1 MKFDL
6 LDKGSLRLIDVMPAV
21 DADGAI
27 VSAARV
33 SYGAGTKATSSKR
46 ALIRYL
52 MRNRHSSPFE
62 MIEFKFHIK
71 APIFVA
77 RQWFRHRTGS
87 FNEISGR
94 YSLMTDDFFEPAAN
108 EIEAQSVD
116 NKQGRQPGLEDSSQ
130 QFAAL
135 TMRAVPAHA
144 FSDYKTLIELGV
156 ARELA
161 RMILPLS
168 TYTEFIWK
176 VDLLNL
182 MKFIQLRADSHA
194 QAEIRVYADAL
205 ATIVEARAP
214 LTFEAFN
221 DYWRNSVTLS
231 AQEWAAIKASLTEGQ
246 RADIAD
252 AAAPALAN
260 SELAALKARLA
271 P

>member
-1 MKFDL
+1 MKFEL
-6 LDKGSLRLIDVMPAV
+6 LDSGSLRLIDVMPAV

-33 SYGAGTKATSSKR
+33 SYAAGTKATSSKR
-46 ALIRYL
+46 ALLRYL
-52 MRNRHSSPFE
+52 MRNRHNSPFE
-62 MIEFKFHIK
+62 MVEFKFHVK

-87 FNEISGR
+87 FNEVSAR
-94 YSLMTDDFFEPAAN
+94 YSILPDEVYSPAAAS
-108 EIEAQSVD
+108 IEAQAVD
-116 NKQGRQPGLEDSSQ
+116 NKQGRQPGLTESVQ
-130 QFAAL
+130 EFAAMTL
-135 TMRAVPAHA
+135 KQMPAHA
-144 FSDYKTLIELGV
+144 FSDYNTLIELGV

-161 RMILPLS
+161 RMILPVS

-194 QAEIRVYADAL
+194 QYEIRVYAEAL
-205 ATIVEARAP
+205 AKIVEARAP

-221 DYWRNSVTLS
+221 DYWLNSVTLS
-231 AQEWAAIKASLTEGQ
+231 AQEWAAIKGSLTEGQ
-246 RADIAD
+246 RAEVAD
-252 AAAPALAN
+252 KVAPALAA
-260 SELAALKARLA
+260 SEFAAFVAKLA